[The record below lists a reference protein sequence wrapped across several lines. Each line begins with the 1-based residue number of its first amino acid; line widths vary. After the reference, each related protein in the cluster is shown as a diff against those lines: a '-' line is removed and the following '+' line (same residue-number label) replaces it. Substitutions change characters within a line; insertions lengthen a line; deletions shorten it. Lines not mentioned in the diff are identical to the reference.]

1 MPGRGKMEAIEGKGC
16 RKMKPREIKRGVYW
30 VGAIDWDRRLFD
42 ALIPLPD
49 GTSYN
54 AYLIK
59 GSKKTVL
66 IDTVDPTMK
75 DVLINHLNELKVKK
89 IDYVIANHAEK
100 DHSGTIPQVLE
111 KYPEARLV
119 VTPKC
124 KGMLIDLMMIP
135 EEKFITVDD
144 KETISLG
151 DRTLEFIHAP
161 WVHWP
166 ETMLTYLREDKI
178 LFPCDFFGSHLATTN
193 LYVTDEGQVYEA
205 AKRYYAEIMMPF
217 RAAIQKNLEKIKDY
231 AMDLIAP
238 SHGPMYDKPEFIL
251 KAYNNWVFDQPKNM
265 VVIPYISMWGSTRK
279 MVEHLIGALAQRGVT
294 VQQFDLTVTDIGKLA
309 MALVDAATVVIGT
322 PTVLAGP
329 HPNAAYATFL
339 ANALRPKV
347 RFVSIIGSYG
357 WGGKT
362 VEQLAAMIPNLK
374 VEVLEPVLCK
384 GFPRE
389 ADFKALDKLAD
400 TIAKKH
406 KEESFA

>member
-1 MPGRGKMEAIEGKGC
+1 
-16 RKMKPREIKRGVYW
+16 MKPREIKRGVYW

-59 GSKKTVL
+59 GNKKTAL

-75 DVLINHLNELKVKK
+75 DVLINHLNELKVKS
-89 IDYVIANHAEK
+89 IDYVVANHAEQ

-124 KGMLIDLMMIP
+124 KDMLIDLLLVP
-135 EEKFITVDD
+135 EEKFKTVADR
-144 KETISLG
+144 ETISLG

-166 ETMLTYLREDKI
+166 ETMLTYLREDRI
-178 LFPCDFFGSHLATTN
+178 LFPCDFFGSHLATTD

-217 RAAIQKNLEKIKDY
+217 RTTIQKNLEKIRGY
-231 AMDLIAP
+231 EISLIAP
-238 SHGPMYDKPEFIL
+238 SHGPMYDKPEFII
-251 KAYNNWVFDQPKNM
+251 KAYNSWVSDPPKNI
-265 VVIPYISMWGSTRK
+265 VVIPYISMHGSTRQ
-279 MVEHLIGALAQRGVT
+279 MVAYFVEALAQKGVT
-294 VQQFDLTVTDIGKLA
+294 VQQFDLSVTDIGKLA
-309 MALVDAATVVIGT
+309 MALVDAATVVIGA

-329 HPNAAYATFL
+329 HPNAAYAAFL

-357 WGGKT
+357 WGSKT

-374 VEVLEPVLCK
+374 VEVLEPVLCQ
-384 GFPRE
+384 GLPRE
-389 ADFKALDKLAD
+389 ADFKALDRLAD
-400 TIAKKH
+400 TIAQKH
-406 KEESFA
+406 KEQSFT

>member
-1 MPGRGKMEAIEGKGC
+1 
-16 RKMKPREIKRGVYW
+16 MKPREIKRGVYW

-59 GSKKTVL
+59 GNKKTAL
-66 IDTVDPTMK
+66 IDTVDPTIK
-75 DVLINHLNELKVKK
+75 DVLINHLNELKVKS
-89 IDYVIANHAEK
+89 IDYVVANHAEQ

-124 KGMLIDLMMIP
+124 KDMLIDLLLVP
-135 EEKFITVDD
+135 EEKFKTVADR
-144 KETISLG
+144 ETISLG

-166 ETMLTYLREDKI
+166 ETMLTYLREDRI
-178 LFPCDFFGSHLATTN
+178 LFPCDFFGSHLATTD

-217 RAAIQKNLEKIKDY
+217 RTTIQKNLEKIRGY
-231 AMDLIAP
+231 EISLIAP
-238 SHGPMYDKPEFIL
+238 SHGPMYDKPEFII
-251 KAYNNWVFDQPKNM
+251 KAYNSWVSDPPKNI
-265 VVIPYISMWGSTRK
+265 VVIPYISMHGSTRQ
-279 MVEHLIGALAQRGVT
+279 MVAYFVEALAQKGVT
-294 VQQFDLTVTDIGKLA
+294 VQQFDLSVTDIGKLA
-309 MALVDAATVVIGT
+309 MALVDAATVVIGA

-329 HPNAAYATFL
+329 HPNAAYAAFL

-374 VEVLEPVLCK
+374 VEVLEPVLCQ
-384 GFPRE
+384 GLPRE
-389 ADFKALDKLAD
+389 ADFKALDRLAD
-400 TIAKKH
+400 TIAQKH
-406 KEESFA
+406 KEQDFA